1 MTKPTPSMSN
11 NARHLTGMHN
21 ALRRLALPT
30 LLALAGLCA
39 GTGALAAGERPVAQ
53 GTLSAP
59 ATAVPAAVATPVV
72 AAPAAPAAPA
82 AATFAVEPAAPAT
95 PPLLVN
101 GLVRVPDGRL
111 LAPDIA
117 RIVTRGELVVAML
130 KVDTPPFFFFD
141 DSGQWTGLEVG
152 LAQSLA
158 KELGVKLRFNREA
171 GTFNAVVDLLANGQA
186 DLAISKLSR
195 TLARSQTIAFSD
207 SYLTLNHSLILNRV
221 KFAQLA
227 HGRPLPE
234 VIRNFNGS
242 IGVIAKSSFADYART
257 NFPHAKVQEYPTW
270 NDVLVA
276 VHKGEIVSAYRDEF
290 EVKRVL
296 KADPTVSLVLR
307 TVTLKD
313 LEDTL
318 GIGVAVTDTTLLA
331 YVNQFLAQRAEKLDI
346 QKVLQALDR

>member
-1 MTKPTPSMSN
+1 MTQPTPSMSN
-11 NARHLTGMHN
+11 NAPHLTGMHN

-39 GTGALAAGERPVAQ
+39 GASALAAGERPVVQ

-59 ATAVPAAVATPVV
+59 AGAAAATVATATA
-72 AAPAAPAAPA
+72 AAPAATPAPA
-82 AATFAVEPAAPAT
+82 AAAFAVEPAAPT
-95 PPLLVN
+95 PPPALVN
-101 GLVRVPDGRL
+101 GLVRVADGRL

-117 RIVTRGELVVAML
+117 RIVNRGELVVAML

-141 DSGQWTGLEVG
+141 DGGQWTGLEVG

-171 GTFNAVVDLLANGQA
+171 GTFNAVVDLLASGQA

-207 SYLTLNHSLILNRV
+207 AYLTLNHSLILNRV

-227 HGRPLPE
+227 RGRPLPE
-234 VIRNFNGS
+234 VIRNFDGS
-242 IGVIAKSSFADYART
+242 IGVIAKSSFADYARA
-257 NFPHAKVQEYPTW
+257 NFPHAKVQEFATW

-276 VHKGEIVSAYRDEF
+276 VNKGEIVSAYRDEF

-331 YVNQFLAQRAEKLDI
+331 FVNQFLAQRAEKLDI

>member
-30 LLALAGLCA
+30 LLALTGLCT
-39 GTGALAAGERPVAQ
+39 GIGALAAGERPVVQ

-59 ATAVPAAVATPVV
+59 ATAVPAAAATPVV

-82 AATFAVEPAAPAT
+82 ATFAVEPTASAT
-95 PPLLVN
+95 PPVLVN

-221 KFAQLA
+221 KFAQLSR
-227 HGRPLPE
+227 GRPLPE
-234 VIRNFNGS
+234 VIRNFDGS

-257 NFPHAKVQEYPTW
+257 NFPHAKVQEYATW

-276 VHKGEIVSAYRDEF
+276 VNKGEIVSAYRDEF

>member
-1 MTKPTPSMSN
+1 MTKVTTRMSN

-30 LLALAGLCA
+30 LLSLAGLCA
-39 GTGALAAGERPVAQ
+39 SGTAAAAGERPVAQ
-53 GTLSAP
+53 GTL
-59 ATAVPAAVATPVV
+59 TVPAAPAPAPVV
-72 AAPAAPAAPA
+72 AAPAPAFAAAAESAAPAAP
-82 AATFAVEPAAPAT
+82 PAPAPVLT
-95 PPLLVN
+95 N
-101 GLVRVPDGRL
+101 GLVRVADGRL

-207 SYLTLNHSLILNRV
+207 AYLTLNHSLILNRV
-221 KFAQLA
+221 KFAQLS

-257 NFPHAKVQEYPTW
+257 NFPHAKVQEFPTW

-276 VHKGEIVSAYRDEF
+276 LHKGDVVSAYRDEF

>member
-1 MTKPTPSMSN
+1 MTKVIPSMSN
-11 NARHLTGMHN
+11 NARQLTGMHV
-21 ALRRLALPT
+21 ALRRLALPA
-30 LLALAGLCA
+30 LLAFAGLCA
-39 GTGALAAGERPVAQ
+39 SSAAGAAGERPVAQ
-53 GTLSAP
+53 GVLTTP
-59 ATAVPAAVATPVV
+59 AVAAPV
-72 AAPAAPAAPA
+72 AAPAADAPAAP
-82 AATFAVEPAAPAT
+82 PAPVLT
-95 PPLLVN
+95 N

-117 RIVTRGELVVAML
+117 RIVMRGELVVAML

-158 KELGVKLRFNREA
+158 KELGVKLRINRDA

-195 TLARSQTIAFSD
+195 TLARTQTIAFSD
-207 SYLTLNHSLILNRV
+207 AYLTLNHSLILNRV
-221 KFAQLA
+221 KFAQLSR
-227 HGRPLPE
+227 GRPLPE
-234 VIRNFNGS
+234 VIRNFDGS

-257 NFPHAKVQEYPTW
+257 NFPHAKVQEFATW
-270 NDVLVA
+270 NEVLA
-276 VHKGEIVSAYRDEF
+276 ALYKGEIVSAYRDEF

-331 YVNQFLAQRAEKLDI
+331 YVNQFLAQRTEKLDI

>member
-1 MTKPTPSMSN
+1 MSN
-11 NARHLTGMHN
+11 NTRHLTGMHS

-39 GTGALAAGERPVAQ
+39 GGPASAAGERPVAQ
-53 GTLSAP
+53 GVI
-59 ATAVPAAVATPVV
+59 AVPAALV
-72 AAPAAPAAPA
+72 APA
-82 AATFAVEPAAPAT
+82 AAAPAPAFPVEPAAPVA
-95 PPLLVN
+95 PPAPVLTN

-141 DSGQWTGLEVG
+141 DAGQWTGLEVG

-195 TLARSQTIAFSD
+195 TLARTQTIAFSD
-207 SYLTLNHSLILNRV
+207 AYLTLNHSLILNRV
-221 KFAQLA
+221 KFAQIS

-257 NFPHAKVQEYPTW
+257 NFPHAKVQEFPTW
-270 NDVLVA
+270 NEVLVA
-276 VHKGEIVSAYRDEF
+276 LHKGEIVSAYRDEF

-331 YVNQFLAQRAEKLDI
+331 YVNQFLAQRTEKLDI
-346 QKVLQALDR
+346 QKVLQALER

>member
-1 MTKPTPSMSN
+1 MSN
-11 NARHLTGMHN
+11 PPLSSSRA
-21 ALRRLALPT
+21 ALRRLVLPA
-30 LLALAGLCA
+30 LLALAGL
-39 GTGALAAGERPVAQ
+39 GAAVAAQAAGERPMAQ
-53 GTLSAP
+53 GVITAP
-59 ATAVPAAVATPVV
+59 APVAVAVSATPTAPAVQ
-72 AAPAAPAAPA
+72 ADPAPAPAPAA
-82 AATFAVEPAAPAT
+82 T
-95 PPLLVN
+95 VN

-117 RIVTRGELVVAML
+117 RIVNRGELVVAML

-141 DSGQWTGLEVG
+141 ETGQWAGLEVS

-158 KELGVKLRFNREA
+158 KELGVKLRINRDA

-186 DLAISKLSR
+186 DLAVSKLSR

-207 SYLTLNHSLILNRV
+207 SYLTLNHALILNRV
-221 KFAQLA
+221 KFAQIA
-227 HGRPLPE
+227 RGRPLPE
-234 VIRNFNGS
+234 VIRSFDGT

-257 NFPHAKVQEYPTW
+257 NFPKAKVQEYPSW
-270 NDVLVA
+270 NDVLA
-276 VHKGEIVSAYRDEF
+276 ALYKGEIVSAYRDEF

-318 GIGVAVTDTTLLA
+318 GIGVAVSDPTLLA
-331 YVNQFLAQRAEKLDI
+331 FVNQYLAQRTEKLDI
-346 QKVLQALDR
+346 HKVLQALER

>member
-1 MTKPTPSMSN
+1 MSN
-11 NARHLTGMHN
+11 NTRHLTGMHS

-39 GTGALAAGERPVAQ
+39 GGPASAAGERPVAQ
-53 GTLSAP
+53 GVI
-59 ATAVPAAVATPVV
+59 AVPAALVAPVA
-72 AAPAAPAAPA
+72 AAPAPAFP
-82 AATFAVEPAAPAT
+82 VEPAAPVA
-95 PPLLVN
+95 PPAPVLTN

-141 DSGQWTGLEVG
+141 DAGQWTGLEVG

-195 TLARSQTIAFSD
+195 TLARTQTIAFSD
-207 SYLTLNHSLILNRV
+207 AYLTLNHSLILNRV
-221 KFAQLA
+221 KFAQIS

-257 NFPHAKVQEYPTW
+257 NFPHAKVQEFPTW
-270 NDVLVA
+270 NEVLVA
-276 VHKGEIVSAYRDEF
+276 LHKGEIVSAYRDEF

-331 YVNQFLAQRAEKLDI
+331 YVNQFLAQRTEKLDI
-346 QKVLQALDR
+346 QKVLQALER

>member
-1 MTKPTPSMSN
+1 MSN
-11 NARHLTGMHN
+11 PPLSSSRA
-21 ALRRLALPT
+21 ALRRLVLPA
-30 LLALAGLCA
+30 LLALAGL
-39 GTGALAAGERPVAQ
+39 GAAVTAQAAGERPMAQ
-53 GTLSAP
+53 GVITAPAPVAVAVSATPTAPAVQADP
-59 ATAVPAAVATPVV
+59 ATAP
-72 AAPAAPAAPA
+72 APAA
-82 AATFAVEPAAPAT
+82 T
-95 PPLLVN
+95 VN

-117 RIVTRGELVVAML
+117 RIVNRGELVVAML

-141 DSGQWTGLEVG
+141 ETGQWAGLEVS

-158 KELGVKLRFNREA
+158 KELGVKLRINRDA

-186 DLAISKLSR
+186 DLAVSKLSR

-207 SYLTLNHSLILNRV
+207 SYLTLNHALILNRV
-221 KFAQLA
+221 KFAQIA
-227 HGRPLPE
+227 RGRPLPE
-234 VIRNFNGS
+234 VIRSFDGT

-257 NFPHAKVQEYPTW
+257 NFPKAKVQEYPSW
-270 NDVLVA
+270 NDVLA
-276 VHKGEIVSAYRDEF
+276 ALYKGEIVSAYRDEF

-318 GIGVAVTDTTLLA
+318 GIGVAVSDPTLLA
-331 YVNQFLAQRAEKLDI
+331 FVNQYLAQRTEKLDI
-346 QKVLQALDR
+346 HKVLQALER

>member
-1 MTKPTPSMSN
+1 MTKVIPSMSN
-11 NARHLTGMHN
+11 NTRQLMGMHV
-21 ALRRLALPT
+21 ALRRLALPA
-30 LLALAGLCA
+30 LLAFAGLCA
-39 GTGALAAGERPVAQ
+39 SSAAGAAGERPVAQ
-53 GTLSAP
+53 GVL
-59 ATAVPAAVATPVV
+59 TAAAAAAPVV
-72 AAPAAPAAPA
+72 ALAAPA
-82 AATFAVEPAAPAT
+82 AAAPAADAPSAPPAPVLT
-95 PPLLVN
+95 N

-117 RIVTRGELVVAML
+117 RIVMRGELVVAML

-158 KELGVKLRFNREA
+158 KELGVKLRFNRDA

-195 TLARSQTIAFSD
+195 TLARTQTIAFSD
-207 SYLTLNHSLILNRV
+207 AYLTLNHSLILNRV
-221 KFAQLA
+221 KFAQLSR
-227 HGRPLPE
+227 GRPLPE
-234 VIRNFNGS
+234 VIRNFDGS

-257 NFPHAKVQEYPTW
+257 NFPHAKVQEFATW
-270 NDVLVA
+270 NEVLA
-276 VHKGEIVSAYRDEF
+276 ALHKGEIVSAYRDEF

-331 YVNQFLAQRAEKLDI
+331 YVNQFLAQRTEKLDI

>member
-1 MTKPTPSMSN
+1 MSN

-39 GTGALAAGERPVAQ
+39 GTSALAAGERPVAQ
-53 GTLSAP
+53 GTLTSPAP
-59 ATAVPAAVATPVV
+59 AVVATP
-72 AAPAAPAAPA
+72 AGTPPAPPA
-82 AATFAVEPAAPAT
+82 AAAFAIEPAAPAT
-95 PPLLVN
+95 PPVLVN

-141 DSGQWTGLEVG
+141 DGGQWTGLEVG

-207 SYLTLNHSLILNRV
+207 AYLTLNHSLILNRV

-234 VIRNFNGS
+234 VIRNFNGG

>member
-1 MTKPTPSMSN
+1 MTKVNTSMSN

-30 LLALAGLCA
+30 LLAIAGLC
-39 GTGALAAGERPVAQ
+39 TGASALAAGERPVAQ
-53 GTLSAP
+53 GTLAAP
-59 ATAVPAAVATPVV
+59 AAPVAATPVV
-72 AAPAAPAAPA
+72 AAPATPAAPA
-82 AATFAVEPAAPAT
+82 AAAFAVEPAAPAT
-95 PPLLVN
+95 PPVLVN

-207 SYLTLNHSLILNRV
+207 AYLTLSHSLILNRV
-221 KFAQLA
+221 KFAQLSR
-227 HGRPLPE
+227 GRPLPE
-234 VIRNFNGS
+234 VIRNFDGS

-257 NFPHAKVQEYPTW
+257 NFPHAKVQEFPTW

-276 VHKGEIVSAYRDEF
+276 LHKGDIVSAYRDEF

>member
-1 MTKPTPSMSN
+1 MTKVIPSMSN
-11 NARHLTGMHN
+11 NARQLTGMHV
-21 ALRRLALPT
+21 ALRRLALPA
-30 LLALAGLCA
+30 LLAFAGLCA
-39 GTGALAAGERPVAQ
+39 SSAAGAAGERPVAQ
-53 GTLSAP
+53 GVLTTP
-59 ATAVPAAVATPVV
+59 AVAAPV
-72 AAPAAPAAPA
+72 AAPAAPAADA
-82 AATFAVEPAAPAT
+82 PAAPPAPVLT
-95 PPLLVN
+95 N

-117 RIVTRGELVVAML
+117 RIVMRGELVVAML

-158 KELGVKLRFNREA
+158 KELGVKLRINRDA

-195 TLARSQTIAFSD
+195 TLARTQTIAFSD
-207 SYLTLNHSLILNRV
+207 AYLTLNHSLILNRV
-221 KFAQLA
+221 KFAQLSR
-227 HGRPLPE
+227 GRPLPE
-234 VIRNFNGS
+234 VIRNFDGS

-257 NFPHAKVQEYPTW
+257 NFPHAKVQEFATW
-270 NDVLVA
+270 NEVLA
-276 VHKGEIVSAYRDEF
+276 ALYKGEIVSAYRDEF

-331 YVNQFLAQRAEKLDI
+331 YVNQFLSQRTEKLDI

>member
-1 MTKPTPSMSN
+1 MTKVNTSMST

-30 LLALAGLCA
+30 LLAIAGLC
-39 GTGALAAGERPVAQ
+39 TGASALAAGERPVAQ
-53 GTLSAP
+53 GTLAAP
-59 ATAVPAAVATPVV
+59 AAPVAATPVV
-72 AAPAAPAAPA
+72 AAPATPAAPA
-82 AATFAVEPAAPAT
+82 AAAFAVEPAAPAT
-95 PPLLVN
+95 PPVLVN

-207 SYLTLNHSLILNRV
+207 AYLTLSHSLILNRV
-221 KFAQLA
+221 KFAQLSR
-227 HGRPLPE
+227 GRPLPE
-234 VIRNFNGS
+234 VIRNFDGS

-257 NFPHAKVQEYPTW
+257 NFPHAKVQEFPTW

-276 VHKGEIVSAYRDEF
+276 LHKGDIVSAYRDEF

>member
-1 MTKPTPSMSN
+1 MTKVDQSMSN
-11 NARHLTGMHN
+11 NTRHLTGMHS

-39 GTGALAAGERPVAQ
+39 GGPAGAAGERPVAQ
-53 GTLSAP
+53 GVI
-59 ATAVPAAVATPVV
+59 AVPAALV
-72 AAPAAPAAPA
+72 APA
-82 AATFAVEPAAPAT
+82 AAAPAPAFPVEPAAPVA
-95 PPLLVN
+95 PPAPVLTN

-141 DSGQWTGLEVG
+141 DAGQWTGLEVG

-195 TLARSQTIAFSD
+195 TLARTQTIAFSD
-207 SYLTLNHSLILNRV
+207 AYLTLNHSLILNRV
-221 KFAQLA
+221 KFAQIS

-257 NFPHAKVQEYPTW
+257 NFPHAKVQEFPTW
-270 NDVLVA
+270 NEVLVA
-276 VHKGEIVSAYRDEF
+276 LHKGEIVSAYRDEF

-331 YVNQFLAQRAEKLDI
+331 YVNQFLAQRTEKLDI
-346 QKVLQALDR
+346 QKVLQALER

>member
-1 MTKPTPSMSN
+1 PAPV
-11 NARHLTGMHN
+11 LT
-21 ALRRLALPT
+21 
-30 LLALAGLCA
+30 
-39 GTGALAAGERPVAQ
+39 
-53 GTLSAP
+53 
-59 ATAVPAAVATPVV
+59 
-72 AAPAAPAAPA
+72 
-82 AATFAVEPAAPAT
+82 
-95 PPLLVN
+95 N

-117 RIVTRGELVVAML
+117 RIVMRGELVVAML

-158 KELGVKLRFNREA
+158 KELGVKLRINRDA

-195 TLARSQTIAFSD
+195 TLARTQTIAFSD
-207 SYLTLNHSLILNRV
+207 AYLTLNHSLILNRV
-221 KFAQLA
+221 KFAQLSR
-227 HGRPLPE
+227 GRPLPE
-234 VIRNFNGS
+234 VIRNFDGS

-257 NFPHAKVQEYPTW
+257 NFPHAKVQEFATW
-270 NDVLVA
+270 NEVLA
-276 VHKGEIVSAYRDEF
+276 ALYKGEIVSAYRDEF

-331 YVNQFLAQRAEKLDI
+331 YVNQFLAQRTEKLDI

>member
-1 MTKPTPSMSN
+1 MTKVDQSMSN
-11 NARHLTGMHN
+11 NTRHLTGMHS

-39 GTGALAAGERPVAQ
+39 GGPASAAGERPVAQ
-53 GTLSAP
+53 GVIAVPVALAAPVAVAP
-59 ATAVPAAVATPVV
+59 APAFP
-72 AAPAAPAAPA
+72 
-82 AATFAVEPAAPAT
+82 VEPAAPVALPAPVLT
-95 PPLLVN
+95 N

-141 DSGQWTGLEVG
+141 DAGQWTGLEVG

-195 TLARSQTIAFSD
+195 TLARTQTIAFSD
-207 SYLTLNHSLILNRV
+207 AYLTLNHSLILNRV
-221 KFAQLA
+221 KFAQLS

-257 NFPHAKVQEYPTW
+257 NFPHAKVQEFPTW
-270 NDVLVA
+270 NEVLVA
-276 VHKGEIVSAYRDEF
+276 LHKGEIVSAYRDEF

-331 YVNQFLAQRAEKLDI
+331 YVNQFLAQRTEKLDI

>member
-1 MTKPTPSMSN
+1 MTKVIPSMSN
-11 NARHLTGMHN
+11 NARQLTGMHV
-21 ALRRLALPT
+21 ALRRLALPA
-30 LLALAGLCA
+30 LLAFAGLCA
-39 GTGALAAGERPVAQ
+39 SSAAGAAGERPVAQ
-53 GTLSAP
+53 GVLTTP
-59 ATAVPAAVATPVV
+59 AVAAPV
-72 AAPAAPAAPA
+72 AAPAAEAPAAP
-82 AATFAVEPAAPAT
+82 PAPVLT
-95 PPLLVN
+95 N

-117 RIVTRGELVVAML
+117 RIVMRGELVVAML

-158 KELGVKLRFNREA
+158 KELGVKLRINRDA

-195 TLARSQTIAFSD
+195 TLARTQTIAFSD
-207 SYLTLNHSLILNRV
+207 AYLTLNHSLILNRV
-221 KFAQLA
+221 KFAQLSR
-227 HGRPLPE
+227 GRPLPE
-234 VIRNFNGS
+234 VIRNFDGS

-257 NFPHAKVQEYPTW
+257 NFPHAKVQEFATW
-270 NDVLVA
+270 NEVLA
-276 VHKGEIVSAYRDEF
+276 ALYKGEIVGAYRDEF

-331 YVNQFLAQRAEKLDI
+331 YVNQFLAQRTEKLDI

>member
-30 LLALAGLCA
+30 VLALTGLCT
-39 GTGALAAGERPVAQ
+39 GIGALAAGERPVVQ

-59 ATAVPAAVATPVV
+59 ATAVPAAAATPVV

-82 AATFAVEPAAPAT
+82 TTFAVEPAAPAT
-95 PPLLVN
+95 PPVLVN

-221 KFAQLA
+221 KFAQLSR
-227 HGRPLPE
+227 GRPLPE
-234 VIRNFNGS
+234 VIRNFDGS

-257 NFPHAKVQEYPTW
+257 NFPHAKVQEYATW

-276 VHKGEIVSAYRDEF
+276 VNKGEIVSAYRDEF

>member
-1 MTKPTPSMSN
+1 MTKVIPSMSN
-11 NARHLTGMHN
+11 NTRHLTGMHV
-21 ALRRLALPT
+21 ALRRLALPA
-30 LLALAGLCA
+30 LLAFAGLCA
-39 GTGALAAGERPVAQ
+39 SSAAGAAGERPVAQ
-53 GTLSAP
+53 GVLTTPAAP
-59 ATAVPAAVATPVV
+59 APVV
-72 AAPAAPAAPA
+72 ALAAPAAPAATAPA
-82 AATFAVEPAAPAT
+82 DAPAAPPAQV
-95 PPLLVN
+95 LAN

-117 RIVTRGELVVAML
+117 RIVMRGELVVAML

-158 KELGVKLRFNREA
+158 KELGVKLRINRDA

-195 TLARSQTIAFSD
+195 TLARTQTIAFSD
-207 SYLTLNHSLILNRV
+207 AYLTLNHSLILNRV
-221 KFAQLA
+221 KFAQLSR
-227 HGRPLPE
+227 GRPLPE
-234 VIRNFNGS
+234 VIRNFDGS

-257 NFPHAKVQEYPTW
+257 NFPHAKVQEFATW
-270 NDVLVA
+270 NEVLA
-276 VHKGEIVSAYRDEF
+276 ALYKGEIVSAYRDEF

-331 YVNQFLAQRAEKLDI
+331 YVNQFLAQRTEKLDI

>member
-21 ALRRLALPT
+21 ALRRLALPA
-30 LLALAGLCA
+30 LLALTGLSA
-39 GTGALAAGERPVAQ
+39 GTSALAAGERPVAQ
-53 GTLSAP
+53 GTLAAP
-59 ATAVPAAVATPVV
+59 AAAAAVVATPVV
-72 AAPAAPAAPA
+72 AAPAAPA
-82 AATFAVEPAAPAT
+82 AATFAVEPAAAPT
-95 PPLLVN
+95 PPPVLTN

-117 RIVTRGELVVAML
+117 RIVMRGELVVAML

-141 DSGQWTGLEVG
+141 DGGQWTGLEVG

-207 SYLTLNHSLILNRV
+207 AYLTLNHSLILNRV
-221 KFAQLA
+221 KFAQLSR
-227 HGRPLPE
+227 GRPLPE
-234 VIRNFNGS
+234 VIRNFDGS

>member
-1 MTKPTPSMSN
+1 MTKVDQSMSN
-11 NARHLTGMHN
+11 NTRHLTGMHS

-39 GTGALAAGERPVAQ
+39 GGSASAAGERPVAQ
-53 GTLSAP
+53 GVI
-59 ATAVPAAVATPVV
+59 AVPAAL
-72 AAPAAPAAPA
+72 AAPA
-82 AATFAVEPAAPAT
+82 AAAPAPAPAFPVEPAAPVA
-95 PPLLVN
+95 PPAPVLTN

-141 DSGQWTGLEVG
+141 DAGQWTGLEVG

-195 TLARSQTIAFSD
+195 TLARTQTIAFSD
-207 SYLTLNHSLILNRV
+207 AYLTLNHSLILNRV
-221 KFAQLA
+221 KFAQLS

-257 NFPHAKVQEYPTW
+257 NFPHAKVQEFPTW
-270 NDVLVA
+270 NEVLVA
-276 VHKGEIVSAYRDEF
+276 LHKGEIVSAYRDEF

-331 YVNQFLAQRAEKLDI
+331 YVNQFLAQRTEKLDI

>member
-1 MTKPTPSMSN
+1 MTKVIPSMSN
-11 NARHLTGMHN
+11 NTRHLTGMHI
-21 ALRRLALPT
+21 ALRRRALPA
-30 LLALAGLCA
+30 LLAFAGLCA
-39 GTGALAAGERPVAQ
+39 SSGAGAAGERPVAQ
-53 GTLSAP
+53 GVLT
-59 ATAVPAAVATPVV
+59 
-72 AAPAAPAAPA
+72 APAAPAPVVTLAAPA
-82 AATFAVEPAAPAT
+82 AASPAT
-95 PPLLVN
+95 LAAATDAPPPAPPAPVLTN

-117 RIVTRGELVVAML
+117 RIVMRGELVVAML

-158 KELGVKLRFNREA
+158 KELGVKLRFNRDA
-171 GTFNAVVDLLANGQA
+171 STFNAVVDLLASGQA

-195 TLARSQTIAFSD
+195 TLARTQTIAFSD
-207 SYLTLNHSLILNRV
+207 AYLTLNHSLILNRV
-221 KFAQLA
+221 KFAQIS

-257 NFPHAKVQEYPTW
+257 NFPHAKIQEFATW
-270 NDVLVA
+270 NEVLA
-276 VHKGEIVSAYRDEF
+276 ALHKGEIVSAYRDEF

-318 GIGVAVTDTTLLA
+318 GIGVAVTDPTLLA
-331 YVNQFLAQRAEKLDI
+331 YVNQFLAQRTEKLDI

>member
-1 MTKPTPSMSN
+1 MNTQTHRTTN
-11 NARHLTGMHN
+11 DRRHSGMHS
-21 ALRRLALPT
+21 ALRRLALPAF
-30 LLALAGLCA
+30 LALAALCA
-39 GTGALAAGERPVAQ
+39 GGIAHAAGERPMAQ
-53 GTLSAP
+53 GVL
-59 ATAVPAAVATPVV
+59 TA
-72 AAPAAPAAPA
+72 
-82 AATFAVEPAAPAT
+82 PAAPAT
-95 PPLLVN
+95 PAPLLPAVQADPAPAPPAVPTTVN

-158 KELGVKLRFNREA
+158 KELGVKLRFNRDA
-171 GTFNAVVDLLANGQA
+171 GTFNAVVDLLASGQA

-195 TLARSQTIAFSD
+195 TLARTQTIAFSD
-207 SYLTLNHSLILNRV
+207 AYLTLNHSLILNRV
-221 KFAQLA
+221 KFAQLS

-234 VIRNFNGS
+234 VIRTFSGS

-257 NFPHAKVQEYPTW
+257 NFPHAKVQEFATW

-276 VHKGEIVSAYRDEF
+276 LHKGDIVSAYRDEF

-318 GIGVAVTDTTLLA
+318 GIGVAVTDPTLLA
-331 YVNQFLAQRAEKLDI
+331 YVNQFLAQRTEKLDI
-346 QKVLQALDR
+346 HKVLQALER

>member
-11 NARHLTGMHN
+11 NTRHLTGMHN
-21 ALRRLALPT
+21 ALRRLALPA

-53 GTLSAP
+53 GPLTSPAP
-59 ATAVPAAVATPVV
+59 AVVATPVV
-72 AAPAAPAAPA
+72 AAPAAPATA
-82 AATFAVEPAAPAT
+82 AFAVEPAAPAT
-95 PPLLVN
+95 PPVLVN

-141 DSGQWTGLEVG
+141 DGGQWTGLEVG

-207 SYLTLNHSLILNRV
+207 AYLTLNHSLILNRV
-221 KFAQLA
+221 KFAQLS

>member
-1 MTKPTPSMSN
+1 MTKVDQSMSN
-11 NARHLTGMHN
+11 NTRHLTGMHS

-39 GTGALAAGERPVAQ
+39 GGPASAAGERPVAQ
-53 GTLSAP
+53 GVI
-59 ATAVPAAVATPVV
+59 AVPAALVAPVA
-72 AAPAAPAAPA
+72 AAPAPAFP
-82 AATFAVEPAAPAT
+82 VEPAAPVA
-95 PPLLVN
+95 PPAPVLTN

-141 DSGQWTGLEVG
+141 DAGQWTGLEVG

-195 TLARSQTIAFSD
+195 TLARTQTIAFSD
-207 SYLTLNHSLILNRV
+207 AYLTLNHSLILNRV
-221 KFAQLA
+221 KFAQIS

-257 NFPHAKVQEYPTW
+257 NFPHAKVQEFPTW
-270 NDVLVA
+270 NEVLVA
-276 VHKGEIVSAYRDEF
+276 LHKGEIVSAYRDEF

-331 YVNQFLAQRAEKLDI
+331 YVNQFLAQRTEKLDI
-346 QKVLQALDR
+346 QKVLQALER

>member
-1 MTKPTPSMSN
+1 MTKVIPSMSN
-11 NARHLTGMHN
+11 NARQLTGMHV
-21 ALRRLALPT
+21 ALRRLALPA
-30 LLALAGLCA
+30 LLAFAGLCA
-39 GTGALAAGERPVAQ
+39 SSAASAAGERPVAQ
-53 GTLSAP
+53 GVLTTPAVAAPVAP
-59 ATAVPAAVATPVV
+59 A
-72 AAPAAPAAPA
+72 AAPAADAPAAP
-82 AATFAVEPAAPAT
+82 PAPVLT
-95 PPLLVN
+95 N

-117 RIVTRGELVVAML
+117 RIVMRGELVVAML

-158 KELGVKLRFNREA
+158 KELGVKLRINRDA

-195 TLARSQTIAFSD
+195 TLARTQTIAFSD
-207 SYLTLNHSLILNRV
+207 AYLTLNHSLILNRV
-221 KFAQLA
+221 KFAQLSR
-227 HGRPLPE
+227 GRPLPE
-234 VIRNFNGS
+234 VIRNFDGS

-257 NFPHAKVQEYPTW
+257 NFPHAKVQEFATW
-270 NDVLVA
+270 NEVLA
-276 VHKGEIVSAYRDEF
+276 ALYKGEIVSAYRDEF

-331 YVNQFLAQRAEKLDI
+331 YVNQFLAQRTEKLDI

>member
-1 MTKPTPSMSN
+1 MSN
-11 NARHLTGMHN
+11 NTRHLTGMHS

-39 GTGALAAGERPVAQ
+39 GGPASAAGERPVAQ
-53 GTLSAP
+53 GVIAVPVALAAPVAVAP
-59 ATAVPAAVATPVV
+59 APAFP
-72 AAPAAPAAPA
+72 
-82 AATFAVEPAAPAT
+82 VEPAAPVA
-95 PPLLVN
+95 PPAPVLTN

-141 DSGQWTGLEVG
+141 DAGQWTGLEVG

-195 TLARSQTIAFSD
+195 TLARTQTIAFSD
-207 SYLTLNHSLILNRV
+207 AYLTLNHSLILNRV
-221 KFAQLA
+221 KFAQLS

-257 NFPHAKVQEYPTW
+257 NFPHAKVQEFPTW
-270 NDVLVA
+270 NEVLVA
-276 VHKGEIVSAYRDEF
+276 LHKGEIVSAYRDEF

-331 YVNQFLAQRAEKLDI
+331 YVNQFLAQRTEKLDI